1 MKFKRINLIVMVGVV
16 ILTSPA
22 VASYFPNPTPTAEW
36 DLIGGQIFGGT
47 FPIGSEVAAWDAG
60 GTLRFRADIDTLA
73 NFYGLA
79 AFYGPP
85 TGSLDPHDFTWKLFD
100 GAAVYAATVHD
111 AGTTWANYVGGTP
124 GGTFTL
130 NLDRGEKQGTI
141 PEPSTILIIGLL
153 SASGVFLG
161 YRKRLFIQGEKE

>member
-1 MKFKRINLIVMVGVV
+1 MVAVF
-16 ILTSPA
+16 ILAVPA
-22 VASYFPNPTPTAEW
+22 SASYFPNPTPTAEW

-60 GTLRFRADIDTLA
+60 GTLRFRADVDTLA

-100 GAAVYAATVHD
+100 GAAVYSATVHD
-111 AGTTWANYVGGTP
+111 AGTNWANYVGGTP

-141 PEPSTILIIGLL
+141 PEPATMIVFSILGMTGLV
-153 SASGVFLG
+153 AGVKKFRG
-161 YRKRLFIQGEKE
+161 KFVAG